1 MTVIIYIKSDR
12 CHKWHNAWTDTA
24 IDEEIKESLKEEYG
38 FNRIAEYTL
47 WTDKVR
53 NTAEFCDKIQL
64 DDELVFAED
73 VLDPIANCLNFSHT
87 QSRDEY
93 EYIFN
98 PDFEL
103 KNSIIYL

>member
-1 MTVIIYIKSDR
+1 M
-12 CHKWHNAWTDTA
+12 
-24 IDEEIKESLKEEYG
+24 KEEYG

-73 VLDPIANCLNFSHT
+73 VLDQIANCLNFSPYSE
-87 QSRDEY
+87 QRR
-93 EYIFN
+93 I
-98 PDFEL
+98 
-103 KNSIIYL
+103 